1 MRKARTLKIFH
12 SQCQW
17 VKLQASSQTLK
28 PLGQRSEIWI
38 ANNQAACWNLPYW
51 RIRTTGNGS
60 VEDSCQVPESWRN
73 HLLWEPKWTTQGDSY
88 GMLSHYITFFLM
100 LGQGDKQE
108 KQLKLVSENELKKSF
123 LIIQNRKIEELWLA
137 GVVACIIFWCILRN
151 VDPWPI
157 LVKPC
162 SVTRGI
168 FNGCIWVH
176 PTWKYYH
183 FIGISSIF
191 VSQQVHSS

>member
-1 MRKARTLKIFH
+1 MRKARTLKVFH
-12 SQCQW
+12 SQWQW
-17 VKLQASSQTLK
+17 VKLQAKL
-28 PLGQRSEIWI
+28 
-38 ANNQAACWNLPYW
+38 WNLWNAFRDVNRKQPSGLLKIALLMNKNDW
-51 RIRTTGNGS
+51 KWQCRS
-60 VEDSCQVPESWRN
+60 QLSSAWESKKLFVVGTKR
-73 HLLWEPKWTTQGDSY
+73 TTQGDSY
-88 GMLSHYITFFLM
+88 GMLSHYMTFFLM

-108 KQLKLVSENELKKSF
+108 KHLKFVSENELKKSF
-123 LIIQNRKIEELWLA
+123 LIIQNRKIEERRLA
-137 GVVACIIFWCILRN
+137 GVVACIISWCILRN
-151 VDPWPI
+151 ADPWRI

-176 PTWKYYH
+176 PAWKYYH